1 MNMPT
6 ASTVA
11 IIVNINIM
19 LTTWFMAAEL
29 VAGFLVDDVKQ
40 QLLYLQQ
47 LEVH

>member
-1 MNMPT
+1 MTMPT

-11 IIVNINIM
+11 IIVNIKM

-29 VAGFLVDDVKQ
+29 VAGSLVDDVKQ